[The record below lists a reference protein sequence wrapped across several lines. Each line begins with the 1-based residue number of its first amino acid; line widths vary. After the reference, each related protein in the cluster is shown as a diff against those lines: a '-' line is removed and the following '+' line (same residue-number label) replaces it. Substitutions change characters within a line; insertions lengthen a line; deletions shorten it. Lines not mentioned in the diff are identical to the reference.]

1 MPDSFEYVLAAYGI
15 WVGVFLLYVPLMKRK
30 ARILQQNIDALRNR
44 DSGITD

>member
-1 MPDSFEYVLAAYGI
+1 MPDSFEYVVAAYGI
-15 WVGVFLLYVPLMKRK
+15 WTGVFLLCVPLMKRK